1 MRPEGDSTLDIPREP
16 KGKGRRWLYI
26 GGGIVA
32 VVAITVALSRLG
44 PAAPSVDRSTIWS
57 GVVQRGEM
65 VRQVRGPGTLVS
77 EQIRWIVAL
86 TAGRVERVL
95 LDPGAEVDSATVILL
110 LSNPDVEIQ
119 ALEAQRQLT
128 SEEAY
133 LVELKT
139 RLESQRLSQ
148 ASLVA
153 TVRSQHQE
161 ARRNLARDED
171 LAKQGLISDIALQ
184 NSRDRAAELETRLK
198 IEEQRLDV
206 MTDAVESQLEAQRAQ
221 VTRLRSIAIFKQNLV
236 ESMEVVAGVSGV
248 LAEMPLEEG
257 QWVRPGDYLARVVQP
272 GRLRA
277 ELRIPETQA
286 RDVAIGQRAWIDT
299 RNDTIPGR
307 VVRIDPAVQSGSVMV
322 DVRLEGPLP
331 KEARPDLSVDG
342 TIELERLNDVLYV
355 GRPAY
360 GQANSLVG
368 LFKVV
373 DDGKAA
379 VRVTVRLGRA
389 SVSTIEV
396 VEGLSVGDEVILS
409 DMSAWDEHD
418 RVRLR

>member
-1 MRPEGDSTLDIPREP
+1 VDIPREP
-16 KGKGRRWLYI
+16 KGKKRRWLYI
-26 GGGIVA
+26 AAGVVA
-32 VVAITVALSRLG
+32 VVVITVALSRLG
-44 PAAPSVDRSTIWS
+44 PAAPSVDRSTIWTD
-57 GVVQRGEM
+57 VVKRGEM

-86 TAGRVERVL
+86 TAGRVERIL
-95 LDPGAEVDSATVILL
+95 LDPGAEVDSSTVIMF

-153 TVRSQHQE
+153 TVRSQYRE
-161 ARRNLARDED
+161 ATRNLARDED

-184 NSRDRAAELETRLK
+184 NSRDRAAELETRVK
-198 IEEQRLDV
+198 IEEQRLEV
-206 MTDAVESQLEAQRAQ
+206 MTDAVESQIEAQRTQ
-221 VTRLRSIAIFKQNLV
+221 VAGLRSIAVFKQNLV

-322 DVRLEGPLP
+322 DVRLEGALP

-342 TIELERLNDVLYV
+342 TIELERLDDVLYV

-373 DDGKAA
+373 DGGRAA

-409 DMSAWDEHD
+409 DMSAQDEHD

>member
-1 MRPEGDSTLDIPREP
+1 VDIPREP
-16 KGKGRRWLYI
+16 KGKKRRWLYI
-26 GGGIVA
+26 AAGVVA
-32 VVAITVALSRLG
+32 VVVITVALSRLG
-44 PAAPSVDRSTIWS
+44 PAAPSVDRSTIWTE
-57 GVVQRGEM
+57 VVKRGEM

-86 TAGRVERVL
+86 TAGRVERIL
-95 LDPGAEVDSATVILL
+95 LDPGAEVDSSTVIMF

-153 TVRSQHQE
+153 TVRSQYRE
-161 ARRNLARDED
+161 ATRNLARDED

-184 NSRDRAAELETRLK
+184 NSRDRAAELETRVK
-198 IEEQRLDV
+198 IEEQRLEV
-206 MTDAVESQLEAQRAQ
+206 MTDAVESQIEAQRTQ
-221 VTRLRSIAIFKQNLV
+221 VAGLRSIAVFKQNLV

-322 DVRLEGPLP
+322 DVRLEGALP

-342 TIELERLNDVLYV
+342 TIELERLDDVLYV

-373 DDGKAA
+373 DGGRAA

-409 DMSAWDEHD
+409 DMSAQDEHD

>member
-1 MRPEGDSTLDIPREP
+1 VDIPREP

-26 GGGIVA
+26 GGGVVA
-32 VVAITVALSRLG
+32 VVVITVALSRLG
-44 PAAPSVDRSTIWS
+44 PAAPSVDRSTIWTD
-57 GVVQRGEM
+57 VVKRGEM

-86 TAGRVERVL
+86 TAGRVERIL
-95 LDPGAEVDSATVILL
+95 LDPGAEVDSPTIILL

-119 ALEAQRQLT
+119 ALEAQSQLT
-128 SEEAY
+128 SAEAY
-133 LVELKT
+133 LVELRT
-139 RLESQRLSQ
+139 RLEGQRLSQ

-153 TVRSQHQE
+153 TVRSQRQE
-161 ARRNLARDED
+161 ATRNLRRDED
-171 LAKQGLISDIALQ
+171 LAQQGLISDIELQ
-184 NSRDRAAELETRLK
+184 NSRDRAAELETRLQ
-198 IEEQRLDV
+198 IEEQRLEV
-206 MTDAVESQLEAQRAQ
+206 MTDAVQSQIEAQRAQ
-221 VTRLRSIAIFKQNLV
+221 VTRLRSIAEFKQNLV
-236 ESMEVVAGVSGV
+236 ESMEVLAGVAGV

-286 RDVAIGQRAWIDT
+286 RDVAVGQRAWIDT

-307 VVRIDPAVQSGSVMV
+307 VVRIDPAVQAGSVTV
-322 DVRLEGPLP
+322 DVRLEGALP
-331 KEARPDLSVDG
+331 REARPDLSVDG
-342 TIELERLNDVLYV
+342 TIELERLDDVLYV

-368 LFKVV
+368 LFKLV
-373 DDGKAA
+373 DGGRAA
-379 VRVTVRLGRA
+379 MRVTVRLGRA

-396 VEGLSVGDEVILS
+396 IEGLSVGDEVILS

>member
-1 MRPEGDSTLDIPREP
+1 MDIPREP

-32 VVAITVALSRLG
+32 VVVITVALSRLG
-44 PAAPSVDRSTIWS
+44 PAAPSVDRSTIWTD
-57 GVVQRGEM
+57 VVKRGEM

-86 TAGRVERVL
+86 TAGRVERIL
-95 LDPGAEVDSATVILL
+95 LDPGAEVDSSTIILL

-119 ALEAQRQLT
+119 ALEAQSQLT
-128 SEEAY
+128 SAESY
-133 LVELKT
+133 LVELQT

-153 TVRSQHQE
+153 TVRSQCQE
-161 ARRNLARDED
+161 ATRNLRRDED
-171 LAKQGLISDIALQ
+171 LAQQGLISDIDLQ
-184 NSRDRAAELETRLK
+184 NSRDRAKELETRLQ
-198 IEEQRLDV
+198 IEEQRLEV
-206 MTDAVESQLEAQRAQ
+206 MTDAVQSQIEAQRAQ
-221 VTRLRSIAIFKQNLV
+221 VTRLRSIAEFKQNLV
-236 ESMEVVAGVSGV
+236 ESMEVLAGVEGV

-286 RDVAIGQRAWIDT
+286 RDVAIGQRSWIDT

-307 VVRIDPAVQSGSVMV
+307 VVRIDPAVQAGSVTV
-322 DVRLEGPLP
+322 DVRLEGALP
-331 KEARPDLSVDG
+331 REARPDLSVDG
-342 TIELERLNDVLYV
+342 TIELERLDDVLYV

-373 DDGKAA
+373 DGGRAA

>member
-1 MRPEGDSTLDIPREP
+1 MDIPREP
-16 KGKGRRWLYI
+16 KGKGRRWLYV

-32 VVAITVALSRLG
+32 VVVITVALSRLG
-44 PAAPSVDRSTIWS
+44 PAAPSVDRSTIWTD
-57 GVVQRGEM
+57 VVKRGEM

-86 TAGRVERVL
+86 TAGRVERIL
-95 LDPGAEVDSATVILL
+95 LDPGAEVDSSTIILL

-119 ALEAQRQLT
+119 ALEAQSQLT
-128 SEEAY
+128 NAEAY
-133 LVELKT
+133 LVELQT
-139 RLESQRLSQ
+139 RLEGQRLSQ

-153 TVRSQHQE
+153 TVRSQCQE
-161 ARRNLARDED
+161 ATRNLSRDED
-171 LAKQGLISDIALQ
+171 LAQQGLISDIELQ
-184 NSRDRAAELETRLK
+184 NSRDRAEELKTRLQ
-198 IEEQRLDV
+198 IEEQRLEV
-206 MTDAVESQLEAQRAQ
+206 MTDAVDSQIAAQRAQ
-221 VTRLRSIAIFKQNLV
+221 VTRLRSIAEFKQNLV
-236 ESMEVVAGVSGV
+236 ESMEVMAGVSGV

-286 RDVAIGQRAWIDT
+286 RDVAVGQRAWIDT

-307 VVRIDPAVQSGSVMV
+307 VVRIDPAVQAGSVTV
-322 DVRLEGPLP
+322 DVRLEGALP
-331 KEARPDLSVDG
+331 REARPDLSVDG
-342 TIELERLNDVLYV
+342 TIELERLDDVLYV

-373 DDGKAA
+373 DDGRGA

-396 VEGLSVGDEVILS
+396 IEGLSVGDEVILS

>member
-1 MRPEGDSTLDIPREP
+1 MDIPREP
-16 KGKGRRWLYI
+16 KGKKRRWLYI
-26 GGGIVA
+26 AAGVVA
-32 VVAITVALSRLG
+32 VVVITVALSRLG
-44 PAAPSVDRSTIWS
+44 PAAPSVDRSTIWTD
-57 GVVQRGEM
+57 VVKRGEM

-86 TAGRVERVL
+86 TAGRVERIL
-95 LDPGAEVDSATVILL
+95 LDPGAEVDSSTVIMF

-153 TVRSQHQE
+153 TVRSQYRE
-161 ARRNLARDED
+161 ATRNLARDED

-184 NSRDRAAELETRLK
+184 NSRDRAAELETRVK
-198 IEEQRLDV
+198 IEEQRLEV
-206 MTDAVESQLEAQRAQ
+206 MTDAVESQIEAQRTQ
-221 VTRLRSIAIFKQNLV
+221 VAGLRSIAVFKQNLV

-322 DVRLEGPLP
+322 DVRLEGALP

-342 TIELERLNDVLYV
+342 TIELERLDDVLYV

-373 DDGKAA
+373 DGGRAA

-409 DMSAWDEHD
+409 DMSAQDEHD